1 MFVFRFN
8 LNYFIMRLLPT
19 VKFNSL
25 IVLFILMLN
34 FTISQA
40 QTSSKID
47 WSKDTIS
54 KSDAIGA
61 KSTYLNTIKG
71 SGQKNATERINLP
84 VDKLKEI
91 IDACAAIG
99 VTEVSVMIISL
110 RQSDIARYRSSNPGT
125 TATDDQLKG
134 SQMLVFRIP
143 RMAMAGAMGAKIN
156 VGKNPLMVSLLA
168 SGLVMLDAPFA
179 GIPFASGDLFFLV
192 GSICPPPTS
201 CDTN

>member
-8 LNYFIMRLLPT
+8 LNYFVMRLLPT

-25 IVLFILMLN
+25 IVFLFLLLN
-34 FTISQA
+34 FTTSQA

-54 KSDAIGA
+54 RADAIGA
-61 KSTYLNTIKG
+61 KSTYLNSIKA

-91 IDACAAIG
+91 IDACAAKG
-99 VTEVSVMIISL
+99 VTEISVMIISI
-110 RQSDIARYRSSNPGT
+110 RQSDIARYRKIHPESPAS
-125 TATDDQLKG
+125 DDQLKG

-143 RMAMAGAMGAKIN
+143 RMAMAGAAGSKIN
-156 VGKNPLMVSLLA
+156 GGKNPLMLSLLS
-168 SGLVMLDAPFA
+168 SGLVMMDSPFA
-179 GIPFASGDLFFLV
+179 GIPYATGDLFFLL
-192 GSICPPPTS
+192 GGICPPPTS
-201 CDTN
+201 CDTE